1 MNKSIEER
9 LVIVIPA
16 RYRSERLP
24 GKPLAEISG
33 KPMVQHVYERA
44 LQVPQAQ
51 AVLVATEDVRVVD
64 AVRAFGG
71 RCLMTSSDH
80 LSGTD
85 RLVEVMTEVEADVYI
100 NLQCDEPLAR
110 PCDIAKLATNMRADI
125 SLQVGT
131 LCHLLPFEEA
141 ANPNTVKVVI
151 AANRDALYFSRACI
165 PYTRTGVAKYFK
177 HVGIYA
183 YRREALLEFASLP
196 QPMIEQVEMLEQ
208 LRLLNA
214 GIPIRVFEVEPTGPG
229 VDTQEC
235 LERVRALFANAAS
248 LSTEIAKETIAQKM
262 NEFELVEPMTK

>member
-1 MNKSIEER
+1 MLNKSKKER

-44 LQVPQAQ
+44 LQVPQVQ
-51 AVLVATEDVRVVD
+51 AVLVATEDIRVVD

-71 RCLMTSSDH
+71 RCLMTSSLH

-85 RLVEVMTEVEADVYI
+85 RLVEVMNEVKAEVYI

-110 PCDIAKLATNMRADI
+110 PGDISKLAINMRDDT
-125 SLQVGT
+125 SVQVGT
-131 LCHLLPFEEA
+131 LCHLIPSEEA
-141 ANPNTVKVVI
+141 GNPNTVKVVL
-151 AANRDALYFSRACI
+151 AANRNALYFSRACI
-165 PYTRTGVAKYFK
+165 PYTRAGVARYFK

-183 YRREALLEFASLP
+183 YRREALQEFADLP
-196 QPMIEQVEMLEQ
+196 RPMIEQVEMLEQ

-229 VDTQEC
+229 VDTLEC
-235 LERVRALFANAAS
+235 LERVRALFANEAS
-248 LSTEIAKETIAQKM
+248 LFTELAKGTI
-262 NEFELVEPMTK
+262 T